1 MISVLFCSD
10 ASELV
15 SKVEDLEYQNRRLS
29 DENLK
34 LSRQLESSEEACTQ
48 KDVDMENMQKKIIR

>member
-48 KDVDMENMQKKIIR
+48 KDMDMENMQKKIIR